1 MYDSVM
7 SVNKKFKSSVNLQYD
22 LYNEDKI
29 LQYVPTTDLC
39 DVISYY
45 IDSVID
51 NGKKSTFLAGPYGK
65 GKSYLMLMITYLL
78 SKRDNKELLKKVV
91 NKISKINK
99 ELAKKIEY
107 LEKQKIS
114 LLPVIISNNNSD
126 NLNHNFLISL
136 RNALIDHGIENIIPN
151 TAYSEAIE
159 IVNEWEKQNSASFD
173 IFKECKTSLDI
184 DFAKLKSG
192 LLKFEEES
200 FENFKKLFKCVNHG
214 YQYNT
219 LVSSDFALTYTDVS
233 KKIKK
238 YGFSGIFVIYDEFG
252 VLLENQDQD
261 FVSKLNKI
269 QSFAEKCETS
279 EKNSQMHVCCITHKE
294 VTLYSVDGSHLDSFE
309 KIAGRFKQI
318 RFDRSME
325 ENYQII
331 CAAIEKNK
339 EYQEL
344 VSKEL
349 EKNNY
354 LEKYKKSSLFGVDQL
369 EYIFN
374 NGYPFN
380 PFALYALIQVSEK
393 VAQNERT
400 LFTFMS
406 DTDINSFN
414 YFIANNNTGLLN
426 VPAIYDYF
434 EPLIKDNA
442 EYRMLCYKVD
452 SLNKTII
459 KSQERDVIK
468 CIAISKIINDNI
480 KYVCSDENI
489 ALALNK
495 SEGEVKKIITSL
507 ININVLKRNIND
519 DSVDFS
525 VITDNQFLTLLDD
538 TFNSKYGFES
548 VSKLLNEFNEE
559 KYFVSNKYNY
569 EHKMVRYFR
578 AEYIEASVLENLNSL
593 DVYFGQE
600 FCDGLI
606 INLVNDIGITQKRIK
621 EIIENLGYKNVIIRF
636 TDKMIPAFAIKKI
649 RRLFAAKN
657 LLIDSS
663 ALSEDA
669 KNALPKYVDDEI
681 IEINS
686 FLRELTSKAKILA
699 IDTPDNKSL
708 SGYIYQALNSL
719 YEKTIIIN
727 NEQVNKNEISS
738 VTNKARVNVIELILN
753 KKEGEYSSTSAE
765 GTIYESFKTSTD
777 RNYEIVDKI
786 KEWFLNNNDNKL
798 ELSGLVEML
807 KSAPY
812 GMRDG
817 VIPLF
822 VAKAIS
828 DLLVINNEIIKTII
842 LYNRD
847 LEIPMNA
854 PNLCK
859 ALAYPEQYNIS
870 FAEINHD
877 KILMINE
884 LMSLFNCKA
893 SDNFSDNVLNLV
905 SAIKNYVQNLP
916 PIIIKT
922 GKAENVLNL
931 SNTAIK
937 FKDEFLKH
945 NLNIHESLLV
955 KLPKLLSSSIKEV
968 SKNIKTILEEYDKK
982 LDKYTQEIIVKVINS
997 FGSEMDSIKSTYD
1010 LWKAQY
1016 SQIKNVI
1023 FEKREKALYKAFEVI
1038 KYNNKD
1044 ALNLLSYALC
1054 NCTIDDWNSQRETE
1068 FMSVLESFIDKVYNY
1083 DENPVSKQDFNDNKT
1098 MIEISQLGKTLYS
1111 NLTEMIEEYGS
1122 SLSNEEKASI
1132 IKRIL
1137 NELID

>member
-39 DVISYY
+39 DVISHY

-78 SKRDNKELLKKVV
+78 SKRENKDLLKKVI
-91 NKISKINK
+91 NKISKIDK
-99 ELAKKIEY
+99 ELAKKIES
-107 LEKQKIS
+107 LEKNKIS
-114 LLPVIISNNNSD
+114 LLPVVINNNNSD
-126 NLNHNFLISL
+126 DLNHNFLLSL
-136 RNALIDHGIENIIPN
+136 RNSLIDHGIQNVVPN
-151 TAYSEAIE
+151 SAYSEAIE
-159 IVNEWEKQNSASFD
+159 IIKEWEKQNSSSFD

-184 DFAKLKSG
+184 DFDNLKNG
-192 LLKFEEES
+192 LLKFDEES

-214 YQYNT
+214 YQYNS
-219 LVSSDFALTYTDVS
+219 LVSSDFSLTYADVS
-233 KKIKK
+233 KKIKE

-279 EKNSQMHVCCITHKE
+279 EIETQMHICCITHKE
-294 VTLYSVDGSHLDSFE
+294 VTLYSVGGSYLDSFE
-309 KIAGRFKQI
+309 KIAGRFKQV

-331 CAAIEKNK
+331 CSAIDKDKN
-339 EYQEL
+339 YQEL
-344 VSKEL
+344 VAAEL
-349 EKNNY
+349 DKNRY
-354 LEKYKKSSLFGVDQL
+354 LERFKKSNLFTTNQL

-374 NGYPFN
+374 NGFPFN
-380 PFALYALIQVSEK
+380 PFALYSLIQVSEK

-414 YFIANNNTGLLN
+414 YFIANNNNGLLN

-434 EPLIKDNA
+434 EPLIKDNL

-452 SLNKTII
+452 NLNKTIL
-459 KSQERDVIK
+459 KVQERDVIK
-468 CIAISKIINDNI
+468 CIAISKIINDNV
-480 KYVCSDENI
+480 KYVSSDENI

-495 SEGEVKKIITSL
+495 SDSEVKKIITTL
-507 ININVLKRNIND
+507 INSNILKRNIND
-519 DSVDFS
+519 NSVDFS
-525 VITDNQFLTLLDD
+525 VITDNQFLSILDD
-538 TFNSKYGFES
+538 SFNSKYGFES

-569 EHKMVRYFR
+569 ENKMVRYFR
-578 AEYIEASVLENLNSL
+578 AEYIESSVLENLNSL
-593 DVYFGQE
+593 DVYFNKE
-600 FCDGLI
+600 FSDGLI
-606 INLVNDIGITQKRIK
+606 INLVNDTGITQKRLK
-621 EIIENLGYKNVIIRF
+621 EILENLGYKNVIVRF
-636 TDKMIPAFAIKKI
+636 TDKMIPVFAIKKI

-657 LLIDSS
+657 LLIDSNT
-663 ALSEDA
+663 LSEDA
-669 KNALPKYVDDEI
+669 KNSLPKYIDDEL

-686 FLRELTSKAKILA
+686 YLKEFISKSKILSLA
-699 IDTPDNKSL
+699 NPDNKSL
-708 SGYIYQALNSL
+708 SSYIYYALNSL
-719 YEKTIIIN
+719 YEKTVIIN

-738 VTNKARVNVIELILN
+738 VTNKARINVVELILN
-753 KKEGEYSSTSAE
+753 NKDGEYSATSAE
-765 GTIYESFKTSTD
+765 GTIYDSFKSSIEN
-777 RNYEIVDKI
+777 NYDIINEIKS
-786 KEWFLNNNDNKL
+786 WFLNNDNSKL
-798 ELSGLVEML
+798 ELSTLVSKL
-807 KSAPY
+807 KNAPY

-817 VIPLF
+817 VIPLY

-828 DLLVINNEIIKTII
+828 DLLVINNDIIKTII
-842 LYNRD
+842 LYNRE
-847 LEIPMNA
+847 LEIQMNA
-854 PNLCK
+854 INLCK
-859 ALAYPEQYNIS
+859 ALLYPEQYNIS

-877 KILMINE
+877 KILMIND
-884 LMSLFNCKA
+884 LMSLFSCKA

-905 SAIKNYVQNLP
+905 NAIKNHIQNLP

-922 GKAENVLNL
+922 SKSENVLNL
-931 SNTAIK
+931 SVFAIK

-945 NLNIHESLLV
+945 NLNIHESLLI
-955 KLPKLLSSSIKEV
+955 KLPKLLNSSIREV

-982 LDKYTQEIIVKVINS
+982 IDKYYQETIVKVINA

-1010 LWKAQY
+1010 IWKAQY
-1016 SQIKNVI
+1016 SQIKDVI
-1023 FEKREKALYKAFEVI
+1023 FENREKALYKAFEVV

-1044 ALNLLSYALC
+1044 AINLLSYALC
-1054 NCTIDDWNSQRETE
+1054 NCTVDDWNSQKETE
-1068 FMSVLESFIDKVYNY
+1068 FMSVLESFINKVYNY
-1083 DENPVSKQDFNDNKT
+1083 DENSVSKQDFNDNNDT
-1098 MIEISQLGKTLYS
+1098 VEISQLGKTLYS

-1132 IKRIL
+1132 IKKIL
-1137 NELID
+1137 NDLID